1 MASIRTRTRKD
12 GSEYHTLTWRED
24 NQQRA
29 HSFDTMREA
38 EQWKRLLDANGQ
50 SMTKATD
57 IYENSLEEGP
67 TVLELLEEHIAQL
80 TGVGLYQIKRYKT
93 AMRTHFTN
101 EFGHMK
107 ISGIKHADVVRG
119 VQYMQTKEGRGGKP
133 MAAKTIANH
142 HGLLSA
148 AFTTAVRAGYRTT
161 NPCDGVKLP
170 KSERT
175 EDVARFITHT
185 EWVRIIEELH
195 PHYVPF
201 FQLLIGTGLRFGEA
215 SALLGSDFVLDP
227 TGANE
232 PASVRVTKAWKQDS
246 GTGFFVG
253 PPKTRRSTR
262 TVSLSPST
270 VEAVRGA
277 VEAAED
283 DLVFKTH
290 TGGPLRSSPLYH
302 GVWKPALIAA
312 GFQAGDYPRVH
323 DVRHSHASWLLATG
337 MMDMTTLSRRLGHE
351 STHTT
356 DQIYLHLMPDANWRS
371 AQVAAKALESLSGVP
386 QGLLAG

>member
-12 GSEYHTLTWRED
+12 GSTYHTLTWRED

-29 HSFDTMREA
+29 HSFDTLREA

-50 SMTKATD
+50 SMTKAAD
-57 IYENSLEEGP
+57 LHENSLQEGP
-67 TVLELLEEHIAQL
+67 TVLELLEEHIGQL

-93 AMRTHFTN
+93 AVRTHFSN
-101 EFGHMK
+101 EFGHLK
-107 ISGIKHADVVRG
+107 ANTVKHADVVRW
-119 VQYMQTKEGRGGKP
+119 VQYMQKKDGRGGKP

-185 EWVRIIEELH
+185 EWVRIIQELDKQ
-195 PHYVPF
+195 YVPF
-201 FQLLIGTGLRFGEA
+201 FQLLIGSGLRFGEA
-215 SALLGSDFVLDP
+215 TALYAADFVLDP
-227 TGANE
+227 TGVNE
-232 PASVRVTKAWKQDS
+232 PASVRVTKAWKQDDK
-246 GTGFFVG
+246 GGWFIG

-270 VEAVRGA
+270 VEAVREAVGA
-277 VEAAED
+277 AGD
-283 DLVFKTH
+283 DLVFT
-290 TGGPLRSSPLYH
+290 TDARGPIRSSPLYH
-302 GVWKPALIAA
+302 GFWKPALIAA

-371 AQVAAKALESLSGVP
+371 AQVAAKALESLNVAALEG
-386 QGLLAG
+386 